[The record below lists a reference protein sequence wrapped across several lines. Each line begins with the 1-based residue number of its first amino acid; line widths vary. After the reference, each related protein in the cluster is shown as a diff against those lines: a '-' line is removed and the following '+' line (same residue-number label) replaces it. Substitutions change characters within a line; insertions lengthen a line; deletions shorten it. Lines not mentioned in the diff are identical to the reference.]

1 MAIRY
6 YDDILIEKI
15 KRWIP
20 TESKL
25 RVLKPDESNR
35 FYKLH
40 ADDENDQ
47 KFKLPLITLSR
58 GKDINLLSN
67 IKQSKSFDGLK
78 VHSDEAITIQMN
90 VIPILPTYQLD
101 IYTKTYEEGDEYV
114 RNFLFKLINNPK
126 LIIEIPYNDLNIKH
140 VANIRVLETVS
151 DTSDISEHLF
161 PGQFTRWTIQ
171 MEIQDAFL
179 FSIPY
184 KNNWHFVI
192 AETEVANESEKIML
206 DVSEKITE
214 MGELEDLDVA
224 GPVKIK

>member
-6 YDDILIEKI
+6 YDDALIEKI
-15 KRWIP
+15 KKWLP
-20 TESKL
+20 QNTPL

-40 ADDENDQ
+40 ADDTEDQ

-58 GKDINLLSN
+58 GKDVNLLSN

-78 VHSDEAITIQMN
+78 VHSDEAITIHMN
-90 VIPILPTYQLD
+90 VIPVLPTYQLD
-101 IYTKTYEEGDEYV
+101 IFTKTYEEGDEYL

-126 LIIEIPYNDLNIKH
+126 LIIGIPYNDLNIKH
-140 VANIRVLETVS
+140 IANIRVLDTVS

-171 MEIQDAFL
+171 LEIQDAFL

-184 KNNWHFVI
+184 KNNWTFGEAGLEITPDLSETGDLEIVI
-192 AETEVANESEKIML
+192 DDKDTK
-206 DVSEKITE
+206 
-214 MGELEDLDVA
+214 
-224 GPVKIK
+224 